1 MKWIV
6 IGEEKG
12 LLKMVS
18 KRGTNGLIPK
28 GSYLTIEVEDRKHI
42 LRVDESRQE
51 EPYSPSP
58 LVVDMDLKPMQQ
70 DAKCQNIIHA
80 RRVKDLNEREDG
92 LIDFIPAQSIARRSN
107 QSEIEAA
114 LGGND
119 NKSGPKVMLSTI
131 HSSRSQLLTDE
142 NNNPIVVNIPKDV
155 FYHQI
160 LICGRTGSGKTV
172 ASKYLAEYFTK
183 VIKGA
188 VIAINVKDDD
198 FLHMDKPSRTSNTE
212 VLKEW
217 EKLELSPEGL
227 DNYMIYF
234 PANISFDTVREI
246 NKKKCKKITMNV
258 NTIDPEA
265 LSGLIRGISDI
276 GAQSLPSIFRFWQ
289 DRESKKKNV
298 SYKFSEFVNYFSLAQ
313 NDGKVFRTMNS
324 RNEEA
329 SEITLHSGTYNNILR
344 NLNNAIDFF
353 DNPNA
358 DTITEEDILQNGK
371 MSVINVAGQKG
382 VEFGAIL
389 LRHLLHQIVEA
400 KSQRRS
406 DVPVLIIIDEV
417 HQFYNN
423 ESSKETLGDID
434 TICRTGRSQE
444 IGVIF
449 SSQNPSD
456 IPKGLSSV
464 INTKIMF
471 KSDSNTV
478 KAQGINFSNE
488 ELENLRTGYAAVS
501 IHNLSQVKSVK
512 FPMSVSGVF
521 EKESK

>member
-6 IGEEKG
+6 LGEEKG
-12 LLKMVS
+12 MIKMVS
-18 KRGTNGLIPK
+18 KSGTDGLIPK
-28 GSYLTIEVEDRKHI
+28 GAYLTIEKGDNKFI
-42 LRVDESRQE
+42 LRVDDSKQD

-58 LVVDMDLKPMQQ
+58 LVIDMNLKPMLQ
-70 DAKCQNIIHA
+70 DQKCQNIIYA
-80 RRVKDLNEREDG
+80 RRVKDLVERVDG
-92 LIDFIPAQSIARRSN
+92 LIDFIPALSVARRSN
-107 QSEIEAA
+107 QEEIELA
-114 LGGND
+114 LGGGSKN
-119 NKSGPKVMLSTI
+119 NGPTVMLSTI

-142 NNNPIVVNIPKDV
+142 NKNPIIINIPENF

-160 LICGRTGSGKTV
+160 MICGRTGSGKTV
-172 ASKYLAEYFTK
+172 ASKYLAEYFTE
-183 VIKGA
+183 VLQGA

-198 FLHMDKPSRTSNTE
+198 FLHMDKPSRTSKKD

-217 EKLELSPEGL
+217 EVLGLSPVGL
-227 DNYMIYF
+227 ENYTIYF
-234 PANISFDTVREI
+234 PANIDFKTVRNI
-246 NKKKCKKITMNV
+246 NEKKCKKITLDV
-258 NTIDPEA
+258 KSIDPEA

-276 GAQSLPSIFRFWQ
+276 GAQSLPSIFRYWQ
-289 DRESKKKNV
+289 QLESKKNANYRFV
-298 SYKFSEFVNYFSLAQ
+298 DFVNYFSLAQ
-313 NDGKVFRTMNS
+313 NDGKSFRTMNI
-324 RNEEA
+324 RYEES

-344 NLNNAIDFF
+344 NLNNAVDFF
-353 DNPNA
+353 DNPNSETIGA
-358 DTITEEDILQNGK
+358 DDILQNGK

-389 LRHLLHQIVEA
+389 LRHLLHQIVET

-456 IPKGLSSV
+456 IPRGLSSV
-464 INTKIMF
+464 INTKIIF
-471 KSDSNTV
+471 KSDSSTV
-478 KAQGINFSNE
+478 KAQGINFNTE

-512 FPMSVSGVF
+512 FPMALSGVF
-521 EKESK
+521 EKEEK